1 MAKFFKIVA
10 QHHFVLVA
18 DRLLRMG
25 QMMLPWLYGLVETW
39 LEDARVEW
47 PQQAHG
53 RMLSRRHSKFSHS
66 MCKSEKLVQFNLCTH
81 LNIHTN

>member
-1 MAKFFKIVA
+1 MTATPTFAYFYCLAKLETFTANLFATAEFCKIVA

-39 LEDARVEW
+39 L
-47 PQQAHG
+47 
-53 RMLSRRHSKFSHS
+53 
-66 MCKSEKLVQFNLCTH
+66 
-81 LNIHTN
+81 